1 MFGIGGSEFIFIIF
15 VAIMLFGADKI
26 PDVAR
31 GLAKGMQQLKSATDD
46 IKTEIHKTAVDNGLD
61 KESLTG
67 GLSEEVNRVKENFAQ
82 IMENSND
89 RSFGLD
95 KIKSDIESEL
105 NPIKEIKEN
114 IESLP
119 SLEGTIKRQK

>member
-1 MFGIGGSEFIFIIF
+1 
-15 VAIMLFGADKI
+15 MLFGADKI

-95 KIKSDIESEL
+95 KIKADIESEL

>member
-46 IKTEIHKTAVDNGLD
+46 IKTEIHKTAVDNGFD

-105 NPIKEIKEN
+105 NPIKEIKDN

-119 SLEGTIKRQK
+119 TLEGTIKRQK